1 MPAQPRTSRVGGD
14 AQTRTSDT
22 TSELANVDSPYM
34 TDGMN
39 LYRVVGEFDGGEGPI
54 VGIEDCLSLEV
65 VLLPVD
71 QMPRDGLRPVRP
83 SR

>member
-1 MPAQPRTSRVGGD
+1 MPAQPRTSRIGGD
-14 AQTRTSDT
+14 AQNSTSDT
-22 TSELANVDSPYM
+22 ISELANRDSPYM

-39 LYRVVGEFDGGEGPI
+39 LYRVVGEFDGGDGPM

-71 QMPRDGLRPVRP
+71 EMPRDGVWPVRP